1 MRIAFYAP
9 MKPAS
14 SPVPSGDREMAR
26 NLLNALG
33 SYHDVNVAS
42 EFVSRDG
49 KGEHRI
55 QRRIAER
62 GAEIARELI
71 SRWANTPRTK
81 RPDAWFTYHVYH
93 KAPDWLGPIVSTAL
107 KIPYF
112 LAEVSHA
119 PKQAGGPWDIG
130 YRSAENAIK
139 NAQGIF
145 GLSRLDK
152 ACVLPLLDDP
162 SRYHRLAPFT
172 DVSAF
177 AEAARV
183 REKHRKRLIAAH
195 NLPPAAPILM
205 AVGMMREGDKLSSY
219 RVLADAL
226 CQLRQREWSLLIVGD
241 GPARDSVEGSFKR
254 LPADRIRF
262 MGSADCE
269 QLPALY
275 AGADLLTWPAV
286 NEAFGMAML
295 EAQAAGLPVIAGKTG
310 GVPDVV
316 HNGETGVLCPVGNA
330 SAFAGALAGLLD
342 TPSQLKKFSKSALTL
357 TASENDISNAA
368 RTLDSVLR
376 LSQETKV
383 A

>member
-1 MRIAFYAP
+1 M
-9 MKPAS
+9 
-14 SPVPSGDREMAR
+14 
-26 NLLNALG
+26 
-33 SYHDVNVAS
+33 
-42 EFVSRDG
+42 
-49 KGEHRI
+49 
-55 QRRIAER
+55 
-62 GAEIARELI
+62 
-71 SRWANTPRTK
+71 
-81 RPDAWFTYHVYH
+81 
-93 KAPDWLGPIVSTAL
+93 
-107 KIPYF
+107 
-112 LAEVSHA
+112 
-119 PKQAGGPWDIG
+119 
-130 YRSAENAIK
+130 
-139 NAQGIF
+139 
-145 GLSRLDK
+145 
-152 ACVLPLLDDP
+152 
-162 SRYHRLAPFT
+162 
-172 DVSAF
+172 
-177 AEAARV
+177 
-183 REKHRKRLIAAH
+183 
-195 NLPPAAPILM
+195 
-205 AVGMMREGDKLSSY
+205 
-219 RVLADAL
+219 
-226 CQLRQREWSLLIVGD
+226 GD

-330 SAFAGALAGLLD
+330 SAFAVALAKLLD
-342 TPSQLKKFSKSALTL
+342 APSQLKKYSISALTL